1 MLVLDPAL
9 LARRQMEIDRAR
21 TARFPPLLA
30 HKSTRMTVSPFALLR
45 GAAPLFYE
53 LLERHPPLR
62 EGPAGK
68 GWLVGDAHL
77 ENFGAYRAGV
87 LSTAETKQSRANE
100 AVVFDLNDFDDAV
113 VGPWRFDVLRLLT
126 SLVLGGREAGAD
138 GPRALHLCDALLD
151 SYVGAAFHVR
161 RAPPKPES
169 VTRLVQKVRER
180 TRAEFLEARTEIVR
194 GKRRFVRGARYGDL
208 PPKLR
213 ARAERA
219 FARYAKRIARTY
231 GVPTEALEVIDAAF
245 RVAGTG
251 SLGCL
256 RIAVLVAGKGG
267 LDGNWIFDMK
277 SQGTASAAR
286 LVAATDLS
294 PAERVCAALD
304 ACLVRPPQMVDAVRL
319 RRESMFVRRL
329 APQEDKL
336 ELAELAPSELEPLV
350 RHLGSQ
356 LGQAHRRG
364 VTRAPKEVWTQA
376 ERAGLLN
383 RAVALAGAHE
393 AMYLAYCDLLRS

>member
-21 TARFPPLLA
+21 TARFPYLLA
-30 HKSTRMTVSPFALLR
+30 HKSTRMTLSPFALLR

-53 LLERHPPLR
+53 LLEGHPSLR

-77 ENFGAYRAGV
+77 ENFGAYRPGV
-87 LSTAETKQSRANE
+87 LGTAETKPSSAGE

-113 VGPWRFDVLRLLT
+113 VGPWRFDVLRMLT
-126 SLVLGGREAGAD
+126 SVLLGGRQAGVD
-138 GPRALHLCDALLD
+138 GPRALRLCDALLD
-151 SYVGAAFHVR
+151 SYVGAAFRVR

-169 VTRLVQKVRER
+169 VLRLVQKVQDR
-180 TRAEFLEARTEIVR
+180 TRAEFLEARTEVVR
-194 GKRRFVRGARYGDL
+194 GKRRFVRGARYAEL

-213 ARAERA
+213 ARATKA
-219 FARYAKRIARTY
+219 FAKYAKRIARTY
-231 GVPTEALEVIDAAF
+231 GVPTEGLGVIDAAF

-256 RIAVLVAGKGG
+256 RIAVLVEGKGG
-267 LDGNWIFDMK
+267 PDANWIFDMK
-277 SQGTASAAR
+277 SQGAASAAR
-286 LVAATDLS
+286 LVAATDLA
-294 PAERVCAALD
+294 PGERVCAALD
-304 ACLVRPPQMVDAVRL
+304 ACLARPPRMVGAIRL

-329 APQEDKL
+329 APQEDKI
-336 ELAELAPSELEPLV
+336 ELAQLAASELEPLV
-350 RHLGSQ
+350 RHLGWQ

-364 VTRAPKEVWTQA
+364 VTRPPKKAWTEG

-393 AMYLAYCDLLRS
+393 AMYLAYCDLVKS